1 MAIFGQIGSRVS
13 SLGNQVAGKTKGSL
27 EQAKIDNEIRSKERE
42 IRPDTRSLAVCFTS
56 RNVG

>member
-27 EQAKIDNEIRSKERE
+27 EQAKIDNEIRSK
-42 IRPDTRSLAVCFTS
+42 
-56 RNVG
+56 